1 MHHDCKPS
9 VQLRAVKYGRAI
21 TTLLAIFHTWIS
33 HTAGGLGVPY
43 KNIHHS
49 KPNNYSRIGIST
61 VFQEIV
67 ICNGMFASHVMET
80 DVKVGKGSYHRLF

>member
-1 MHHDCKPS
+1 MIFS
-9 VQLRAVKYGRAI
+9 WR
-21 TTLLAIFHTWIS
+21 TLLLFDNQIGQIQPLTKTYI
-33 HTAGGLGVPY
+33 TANQV
-43 KNIHHS
+43 
-49 KPNNYSRIGIST
+49 NYSRIGIST